1 MSQTSLQE
9 PVVSFDELA
18 AKRMGRVRRYLRTH
32 PRVVVVGTV
41 VIYFF
46 LALPNT
52 VMMAY
57 LPNVPPA
64 LYLLLTVAIGLA
76 LLWRRKAPLT
86 VLCVIFVLEFV
97 GILLAGQSG
106 GMGGVGMAIVLYSV
120 GTSYSGRR
128 AIPIALLAGC
138 FQLLMMVL
146 MGYPDL
152 TDLTVESDAEN
163 IDDAAASGILIGITG
178 GFLIGIYATAAA
190 IGTNIRNAR
199 IHEAE
204 LNHWASQVSRLAQV
218 QERNRIAREMHDVVA
233 HSLSVMI
240 ALSEGARVVGRRDQE
255 RSEQVLKELSGTGRA
270 ALSDMRRMLGVLR
283 QSETEELELKP
294 TGGSLDQMLEGFRVA
309 GLPLTFTYTGEPL
322 PEDTTFQLT
331 VFRIIQESL
340 TNSLR
345 YAHNVSDVQVRMER
359 CSSQVRIEIIDDG
372 DATRVPSVGTGQG
385 LRGMRERV
393 ALFGGTVNAGPV
405 AQGGWI
411 VKATLQMPEHSNEHL
426 AIKE

>member
-106 GMGGVGMAIVLYSV
+106 GMGGVGMAIALYSV

-178 GFLIGIYATAAA
+178 GFLIGIYAAAAA
-190 IGTNIRNAR
+190 IGTNVRNAR

>member
-9 PVVSFDELA
+9 PVVSFDELV

-178 GFLIGIYATAAA
+178 GFLIGVYAAAAA

>member
-64 LYLLLTVAIGLA
+64 LYLLLTVSIGLV
-76 LLWRRKAPLT
+76 LLWRRKAPMT
-86 VLCVIFVLEFV
+86 VLCVIFVLEFA

-106 GMGGVGMAIVLYSV
+106 GMGGVGMAIALYSV
-120 GTSYSGRR
+120 GTSYPGRR
-128 AIPIALLAGC
+128 AVPIALLAGC

-152 TDLTVESDAEN
+152 TDLAVDSDADN

-178 GFLIGIYATAAA
+178 GFLIGIYAAAAA
-190 IGTNIRNAR
+190 IGTNIRNGR

-309 GLPLTFTYTGEPL
+309 GLPLTYTYTGEPL

-393 ALFGGTVNAGPV
+393 ALFDGTVNAGPV
-405 AQGGWI
+405 AHGGWI
-411 VKATLQMPEHSNEHL
+411 VKATLRMPENSNEHL
-426 AIKE
+426 ATKE

>member
-178 GFLIGIYATAAA
+178 GFLIGIYAAAAA

>member
-9 PVVSFDELA
+9 PIVSFDELA

-57 LPNVPPA
+57 LPQVPPA
-64 LYLLLTVAIGLA
+64 LYLLLTVSIGLV

-86 VLCVIFVLEFV
+86 VLSIVFVLEFV
-97 GILLAGQSG
+97 GILIAGQGG
-106 GMGGVGMAIVLYSV
+106 GMGGVGMTIALYTV

-152 TDLTVESDAEN
+152 SDLSAQPDEEN
-163 IDDAAASGILIGITG
+163 LDDAAASGILIGVTG
-178 GFLIGIYATAAA
+178 GFLIGIYAAAAA

-270 ALSDMRRMLGVLR
+270 ALADMRRMLGVLR
-283 QSETEELELKP
+283 QNETGEPELKP
-294 TGGSLDQMLEGFRVA
+294 TGGSLDQLLEGFRVA
-309 GLPLTFTYTGEPL
+309 GLPLTYTYTGKQL
-322 PEDTTFQLT
+322 PEDAAFQLT
-331 VFRIIQESL
+331 IFRIIQESL

-345 YAHNVSDVQVRMER
+345 YAHNVSNVQVRMER
-359 CSSQVRIEIIDDG
+359 CASQVRIEIIDDG

-393 ALFGGTVNAGPV
+393 ALFDGTVNAGP
-405 AQGGWI
+405 AANGGWI
-411 VKATLQMPEHSNEHL
+411 VKATLQLPEYSTQNPRS
-426 AIKE
+426 KE

>member
-97 GILLAGQSG
+97 GILLAGQNG

-178 GFLIGIYATAAA
+178 GFLIGIYAAAAA

>member
-178 GFLIGIYATAAA
+178 GFLICIYAAAAA

>member
-64 LYLLLTVAIGLA
+64 LYLLLTVSIGLA

-106 GMGGVGMAIVLYSV
+106 GIGGVGMAIALYSV

-128 AIPIALLAGC
+128 AVPIALLAGC

-152 TDLTVESDAEN
+152 TDLTVESDADN

-178 GFLIGIYATAAA
+178 GFLIGIYAAAAA

-309 GLPLTFTYTGEPL
+309 GLPLTYTYTGEPL

-426 AIKE
+426 ATKE

>member
-57 LPNVPPA
+57 LPNVSPA

-178 GFLIGIYATAAA
+178 GFLIGIYAAAAA

>member
-178 GFLIGIYATAAA
+178 GFLIGIYAAAAA

-322 PEDTTFQLT
+322 SEDTTFQLT

>member
-9 PVVSFDELA
+9 PIVSFDELA

-178 GFLIGIYATAAA
+178 GFLIGIYAAAAA

>member
-138 FQLLMMVL
+138 FQLIMMVL

-178 GFLIGIYATAAA
+178 GFLIGIYAAAAA

>member
-32 PRVVVVGTV
+32 PRGVVVGTV

-178 GFLIGIYATAAA
+178 GFLIGIYAAAAA

>member
-178 GFLIGIYATAAA
+178 GFLIGIYAAAAA

-283 QSETEELELKP
+283 QSEIEELELKP

>member
-64 LYLLLTVAIGLA
+64 LYLLLTVSIGLA

-106 GMGGVGMAIVLYSV
+106 GMGGVGMAIALYSV

-128 AIPIALLAGC
+128 AVPIALLAGC

-152 TDLTVESDAEN
+152 TDLRVESDADN

-178 GFLIGIYATAAA
+178 GFLIGIYAAAAA

-309 GLPLTFTYTGEPL
+309 GLPLTYTYTGEPL
-322 PEDTTFQLT
+322 PGDTTFQLT

-372 DATRVPSVGTGQG
+372 DATRVPRVGTGQG

-411 VKATLQMPEHSNEHL
+411 VKATLKMPEHSNEHL
-426 AIKE
+426 ATKE

>member
-97 GILLAGQSG
+97 SILLAGQSG

-178 GFLIGIYATAAA
+178 GFLIGIYAAAAA

>member
-64 LYLLLTVAIGLA
+64 LYLLLTVSIGLA

-86 VLCVIFVLEFV
+86 VLCVIFVLEFI

-106 GMGGVGMAIVLYSV
+106 GMGGVGMAIALYSV

-128 AIPIALLAGC
+128 AVPIALLAGC

-178 GFLIGIYATAAA
+178 GFLIGIYAAAAA

-294 TGGSLDQMLEGFRVA
+294 TGGSLEQMLEGFRVA
-309 GLPLTFTYTGEPL
+309 GLPLTYTYTGEPL

-345 YAHNVSDVQVRMER
+345 YAHNVSHVQLRMER

-411 VKATLQMPEHSNEHL
+411 VKATLQMPEHSNQHL
-426 AIKE
+426 TAKE